1 MRSDGEPQDD
11 AIEAWVRRHQVRAWR
26 YVRLRGCPADIA
38 EDLLQEV
45 LLAAVHKG
53 IHDEPDARAAA
64 WLRGALD
71 NLWRMHLRSEGRYV
85 RRVEAAAAELA
96 LQQGAPDD
104 DGEAWLEALRT
115 CLTGLDGRAARLVE
129 LHYRRG
135 ASREEIAAAMEMRPN
150 GVKAFLRRVRDGL
163 RNCVRR
169 RLADDREDR

>member
-26 YVRLRGCPADIA
+26 SVRLRGCPPDIA
-38 EDLLQEV
+38 EDLLQEA

-53 IHDEPDARAAA
+53 IHHEPDARAAA

-71 NLWRMHLRSEGRYV
+71 NLWRMHLRREGRYL
-85 RRVEAAAAELA
+85 RRVEAAAADLA

-104 DGEAWLEALRT
+104 DGEAWLDALRD
-115 CLTGLDGRAARLVE
+115 CLARLDGRAERLVE
-129 LHYRRG
+129 LHYRSG
-135 ASREEIAAAMEMRPN
+135 ASREAIATALEMRPN

-163 RNCVRR
+163 RNCVPR
-169 RLADDREDR
+169 RLADDPEER